1 MLKLL
6 EICAQ
11 NQGNTIS
18 EDPKF
23 KNFPGEHAPGPPQVK
38 SASGARLWIGQA
50 IYIRNPSMQKGW
62 LRPGFTWDVWRAL
75 KELELLSAVASS
87 NSYASFVLSILSAC
101 IHNSIY
107 YIDTS
112 VLLENRPLVKFIE
125 NHIRDSSG
133 VFSIMISSLV
143 RISMISLISCLS
155 LKLYV
160 NSSMYDRNMFGS
172 SSKVFGNVRQ
182 CSEIFRKC
190 SPTFLWPSDKF

>member
-1 MLKLL
+1 
-6 EICAQ
+6 
-11 NQGNTIS
+11 
-18 EDPKF
+18 
-23 KNFPGEHAPGPPQVK
+23 
-38 SASGARLWIGQA
+38 
-50 IYIRNPSMQKGW
+50 MQKGW

-133 VFSIMISSLV
+133 VFSIMISPLV

-190 SPTFLWPSDKF
+190 SPTFL